1 MQFLFYATI
10 QLWLE
15 RSIYIFDIC
24 QMTQTKNLIIIAF
37 LLLTDPSPL
46 INQISLDPFSQD
58 ANWSMGPT
66 YTPDKEM
73 LILL

>member
-1 MQFLFYATI
+1 
-10 QLWLE
+10 
-15 RSIYIFDIC
+15 
-24 QMTQTKNLIIIAF
+24 MTQTKNLIIIAF

-58 ANWSMGPT
+58 ANRSMGPT